1 MTILRLLVQL
11 RFSFFLIL
19 CVIAFE
25 SSTVV
30 SSFSIVKSIATT
42 RTQPSLRSYTNV
54 VVVVGGGGAVA
65 SLSTTTT
72 TTTTTIL
79 FAKKKNTSSGTSKQ
93 QQQQVD
99 EIPANLKRKVS
110 AKRDPLGHVIP
121 QNTRSKGGT

>member
-1 MTILRLLVQL
+1 MTVLRLLVQL

-30 SSFSIVKSIATT
+30 SSFSIIKSTAT
-42 RTQPSLRSYTNV
+42 RTQPSFRSYTN
-54 VVVVGGGGAVA
+54 VVGGGGAVA
-65 SLSTTTT
+65 SLSSTS
-72 TTTTTIL
+72 TTTIL

-93 QQQQVD
+93 QQQQKQQQVD